1 MEISRDILDRIEHQ
15 ALRAFPKE
23 SCGLLVGDG
32 GQILQAIRCANR
44 ARANDAFLIDPEV
57 HLETQRRAR
66 GLGLE
71 IIGCYHSH
79 PGGDST
85 PSNRDWLEKN
95 GKGFLWMVT
104 SLRGGAS
111 PKTRIFRQIS
121 AFRAANSR
129 NFVQERLQILGFVA

>member
-1 MEISRDILDRIEHQ
+1 MDISQDILDRIEHQ

-23 SCGLLVGDG
+23 SCGLLVGAG
-32 GQILQAIRCANR
+32 GHILQAIPCANR
-44 ARANDAFLIDPEV
+44 ARANNSFLIDPGV
-57 HLETQRRAR
+57 HLETQRKAR

-79 PGGDST
+79 PGGDSK
-85 PSNRDWLEKN
+85 PSNRDWLGKN

-104 SLRGGAS
+104 SLGGTVN
-111 PKTRIFRQIS
+111 PKTRVFRQLS